1 MREDRVTGTE
11 EDDWKELRV
20 RLVGSD
26 FGWTKFVDLRDSL
39 ALVGVLRLLLV
50 LVPI

>member
-1 MREDRVTGTE
+1 MTGTE
-11 EDDWKELRV
+11 EDDWKECRVV